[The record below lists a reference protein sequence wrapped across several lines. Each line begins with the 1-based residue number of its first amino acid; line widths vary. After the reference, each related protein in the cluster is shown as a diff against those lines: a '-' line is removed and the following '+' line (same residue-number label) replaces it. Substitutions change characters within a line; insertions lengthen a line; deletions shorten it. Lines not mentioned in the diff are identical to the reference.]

1 LTITPLICCASA
13 SASADLPLAVG
24 PAITT
29 KGGFDTSMAIAT
41 LIAAGRLDDRL
52 LDRVLGLLRELDP
65 TAAFLRWIDEGDAAD
80 LRFAGV
86 AKDARWA
93 LDGIDGVDV
102 VVQPEEPR
110 WKRLLVAD
118 MDSTIIGQ
126 ECIDELAD
134 YAGLKDKV
142 ARITERAMQGELDF
156 PGALR
161 ERVRLLAGL
170 DERELKRCL
179 DERVRLT
186 SGAETLVQTMRA
198 GGASCLLVSGG
209 FLSFAEPVARTV
221 GFDRVRA
228 NRLVFAGGK
237 LSGEVGDPIVDA
249 ITKRDAL
256 IEVRGQLGLKREDVL
271 AIGDGANDK
280 LMIEEAGLGIAFRA
294 KPALVDVADGEL
306 RHHGLDALLWVQ
318 GVRRRD
324 WFRR

>member
-1 LTITPLICCASA
+1 
-13 SASADLPLAVG
+13 
-24 PAITT
+24 
-29 KGGFDTSMAIAT
+29 MAIAT

-52 LDRVLGLLRELDP
+52 VDRALGLLREVDP
-65 TAAFLRWIDEGDAAD
+65 NAAFRHWIDEGDAAD
-80 LRFAGV
+80 LRFTGDF
-86 AKDARWA
+86 KTARWA
-93 LDGIDGVDV
+93 LSALDEVDV
-102 VVQPEEPR
+102 VVQPDEPR

-156 PGALR
+156 PAALR

-170 DERELKRCL
+170 DQRALSRCL
-179 DERVRLT
+179 DERVHIT

-209 FLSFAEPVARTV
+209 FMSFAEPIASAV
-221 GFDRVRA
+221 GFDRVKA
-228 NRLVFAGGK
+228 NRLIFAGGK

-249 ITKRDAL
+249 LSKQEAL
-256 IEVRGQLGLKREDVL
+256 VEVREQLGLKREDVL
-271 AIGDGANDK
+271 AVGDGANDK
-280 LMIEEAGLGIAFRA
+280 LMVEEAGLGIAYKA
-294 KPALVDVADGEL
+294 KATLAEVADAEL
-306 RHHGLDALLWVQ
+306 KHHGLDALLWVQ

-324 WFRR
+324 WFRG

>member
-1 LTITPLICCASA
+1 
-13 SASADLPLAVG
+13 
-24 PAITT
+24 
-29 KGGFDTSMAIAT
+29 MAIAT

-52 LDRVLGLLRELDP
+52 VDRALGLLREVDP
-65 TAAFLRWIDEGDAAD
+65 NAAFRHWIDEGDAAD
-80 LRFAGV
+80 LRFTGDFKA
-86 AKDARWA
+86 ARWA
-93 LDGIDGVDV
+93 LSALEDVDV
-102 VVQPEEPR
+102 IVQPDEPR

-170 DERELKRCL
+170 DERALKRCL

-209 FLSFAEPVARTV
+209 FLSFAEPVAKTV

-249 ITKRDAL
+249 MAKREAL
-256 IEVRGQLGLKREDVL
+256 VEARVQLGLRKEDVL

-280 LMIEEAGLGIAFRA
+280 LMVEEAGLGIAFRA
-294 KPALVDVADGEL
+294 KPALIEVADAEL
-306 RHHGLDALLWVQ
+306 RYHGLDALLWVQ

>member
-1 LTITPLICCASA
+1 MTIS
-13 SASADLPLAVG
+13 
-24 PAITT
+24 
-29 KGGFDTSMAIAT
+29 GGLNEGMAIAT

-52 LDRVLGLLRELDP
+52 IDRALGLLREVDSR
-65 TAAFLRWIDEGDAAD
+65 AGFLHWIDEGDAAD
-80 LRFAGV
+80 LSFNGD
-86 AKDARWA
+86 AKAARWA
-93 LDGIDGVDV
+93 IDGLDGADL

-110 WKRLLVAD
+110 WKRLFVAD

-134 YAGLKDKV
+134 YAGLKEKV

-170 DERELKRCL
+170 DEQELKRCL
-179 DERVRLT
+179 NERVSLT
-186 SGAETLVQTMRA
+186 AGAETLVQTMRA

-209 FLSFAEPVARTV
+209 FLSFAEPVARSA

-249 ITKRDAL
+249 IAKREAL
-256 IEVRGQLGLKREDVL
+256 IEAREQLGLGREDVL
-271 AIGDGANDK
+271 AVGDGANDK
-280 LMIEEAGLGIAFRA
+280 MMIEEAGLGVAFRA
-294 KPALVDVADGEL
+294 KPALIEVADAEL

-324 WFRR
+324 WFKKIAI

>member
-1 LTITPLICCASA
+1 L
-13 SASADLPLAVG
+13 V
-24 PAITT
+24 
-29 KGGFDTSMAIAT
+29 
-41 LIAAGRLDDRL
+41 DRA
-52 LDRVLGLLRELDP
+52 LGLLREVDP
-65 TAAFLRWIDEGDAAD
+65 KAVFLRWIDEGDAAD
-80 LRFAGV
+80 LKFV
-86 AKDARWA
+86 TDLKSARWA
-93 LDGIDGVDV
+93 LGALEGIDV
-102 VVQPEEPR
+102 VVQPDEPR

-134 YAGLKDKV
+134 YVGLKEKV

-170 DERELKRCL
+170 DERALKRCL
-179 DERVRLT
+179 DERVEVT
-186 SGAETLVQTMRA
+186 AGAETLVQTMRA
-198 GGASCLLVSGG
+198 GGSSCLLVSGG
-209 FLSFAEPVARTV
+209 FLSFAEPIASAV

-228 NRLVFAGGK
+228 NRLIFTGGK

-249 ITKRDAL
+249 MAKREAL
-256 IEVRGQLGLKREDVL
+256 VEARERLGLKPKDVL

-294 KPALVDVADGEL
+294 KPALVEVADAEL
-306 RHHGLDALLWVQ
+306 KYHGLDALLWVQ

-324 WFRR
+324 WFRG

>member
-1 LTITPLICCASA
+1 MG
-13 SASADLPLAVG
+13 V
-24 PAITT
+24 
-29 KGGFDTSMAIAT
+29 AT

-52 LDRVLGLLRELDP
+52 VDRVLGLLRELDP
-65 TAAFLRWIDEGDAAD
+65 KAAFLGWVDEGDAAD
-80 LRFAGV
+80 LGFAGK
-86 AKDARWA
+86 ARDARWA
-93 LDGIDGVDV
+93 LDGLEGVDI
-102 VVQPEEPR
+102 VVQP
-110 WKRLLVAD
+110 
-118 MDSTIIGQ
+118 
-126 ECIDELAD
+126 DELAD

-186 SGAETLVQTMRA
+186 AGAETLVQTMRA

-249 ITKRDAL
+249 MTKREAL
-256 IEVRGQLGLKREDVL
+256 VEVREQLGLKREDVL

-294 KPALVDVADGEL
+294 KPALIEVADGEL

-318 GVRRRD
+318 GVSRRD

>member
-1 LTITPLICCASA
+1 MRI
-13 SASADLPLAVG
+13 
-24 PAITT
+24 
-29 KGGFDTSMAIAT
+29 KGGFVEDMGVAT

-52 LDRVLGLLRELDP
+52 IDRVLGLLRELDP
-65 TAAFLRWIDEGDAAD
+65 RTAFLHWIDEGDAAD
-80 LRFAGV
+80 LRFNGN

-93 LDGIDGVDV
+93 LDGLEGVDV
-102 VVQPEEPR
+102 VVQPDEPR
-110 WKRLLVAD
+110 WKRLFVAD

-134 YAGLKDKV
+134 YAGLKEKV
-142 ARITERAMQGELDF
+142 SRITDRAMRGELDF

-170 DERELKRCL
+170 DEQELKRCL
-179 DERVRLT
+179 NERVRVT

-209 FLSFAEPVARTV
+209 FLSFAEPIARTV

-237 LSGEVGDPIVDA
+237 LSGEVGDPIVDGM
-249 ITKRDAL
+249 TKREAL
-256 IEVRGQLGLKREDVL
+256 VEAREQLGLRREDVL
-271 AIGDGANDK
+271 GVGDGANDK

-294 KPALVDVADGEL
+294 KPALVEVADAEL